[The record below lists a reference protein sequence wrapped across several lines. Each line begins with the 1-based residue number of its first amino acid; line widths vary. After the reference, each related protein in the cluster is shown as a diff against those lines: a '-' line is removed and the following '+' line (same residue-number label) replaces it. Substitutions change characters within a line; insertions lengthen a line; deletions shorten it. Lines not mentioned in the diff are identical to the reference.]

1 MKLSESH
8 YTILRKLNHREL
20 TVKGLTL
27 NNVTG
32 QADIHIQR
40 WLDDLQ
46 RLGYAVNIGEVWHIT
61 NAGRQ
66 EHKNKKEKLKQVTSA
81 KNKVSIYELGNY
93 EGFDKKMAYRP
104 GCFDFFKCP
113 SLIFEDRVYRKNRLV

>member
-46 RLGYAVNIGEVWHIT
+46 RLGFAVNIGELWHIT
-61 NAGRQ
+61 NAGRD
-66 EHKNKKEKLKQVTSA
+66 EHKKKKEKLKDVVAS
-81 KNKVSIYELGNY
+81 KNKISIYELGTY
-93 EGFDKKMAYRP
+93 EGFDKNMAYRP
-104 GCFDFFKCP
+104 GCFDFLNCP
-113 SLIFEDRVYRKNRLV
+113 SLIFDKRVYRQNRLV